1 MKISVIGGGSTY
13 TPELME
19 GFIELSSEIYPIDL
33 YLMDINEERLE
44 VVSNF
49 LVRMA
54 RKSKANINIKT
65 TTYLEQAIEDAD
77 FVINQIRVG
86 GQRARLLDE
95 TIPLEF
101 NLLGQ
106 ETTGVGGFANAL
118 RTIPVALNI
127 AKKIEE
133 LSPSAWL
140 INFANPSGIITEAIS
155 KYTKAKVLGL
165 CNVAINFQNQF
176 ARLFGVS
183 MDDVF
188 MDYFGLNHLTFV
200 RRIYVKGKDRTEEA
214 FKKIKENLFEEERKV
229 LDYLNMFPNHYLR
242 YYYFREE
249 KVMEMKSKPKRAEE
263 VMKIEEDLLKLYRD
277 ANLDEKPKE
286 LEKRGGA
293 LYSKSAVNLIFHLLG
308 LRKGFQIVNIV
319 NEGAIFDLP
328 HNVVVEI
335 PVYIEGER
343 IQRYVIGNL
352 PKEVRGIIQAV
363 KTYEELTIESAV
375 EGSFKKALW
384 ALAQHPL
391 ISSLSLA
398 EKVLKRLIEEN
409 KDYFPKL
416 S

>member
-229 LDYLNMFPNHYLR
+229 LDYLNMFPNYYLR

-277 ANLDEKPKE
+277 PNLDEKPKE